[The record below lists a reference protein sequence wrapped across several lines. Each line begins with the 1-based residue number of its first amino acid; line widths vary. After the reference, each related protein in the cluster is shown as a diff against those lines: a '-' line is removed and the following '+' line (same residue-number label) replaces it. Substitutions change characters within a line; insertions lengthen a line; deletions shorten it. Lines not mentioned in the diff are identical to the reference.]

1 MARYLSPQG
10 VQHFNAALG
19 ALDLSAA
26 IAEAGT
32 GSLAAADGS
41 FAVAQVVTGAPESSG
56 AVRTVFSVRE
66 GRATLVLDPDEVER
80 ANVTIMLSYA
90 DAQAMAQGALD
101 PADALAAGRVRVR
114 GELAVLVAGQSVLA
128 AAATQLGTALDDL
141 TD

>member
-1 MARYLSPQG
+1 MPRYLSPDW
-10 VQHFNAALG
+10 VQAFNAALG
-19 ALDLSAA
+19 TLDLIEAVAA
-26 IAEAGT
+26 AGT

-41 FAVAQVVTGAPESSG
+41 FAVAQVVTGAPESEG
-56 AVRTVFSVRE
+56 PVRTVFAVRD
-66 GRATLVLDPDEVER
+66 GRASMTLDPEETER
-80 ANVTIMLSYA
+80 ANVTIVLSYD

-128 AAATQLGTALDDL
+128 AAARQLGRTLDDL

>member
-1 MARYLSPQG
+1 MARYLSPEW
-10 VQHFNAALG
+10 VQDFNAALS

-26 IAEAGT
+26 IAAAGN
-32 GSLAAADGS
+32 GSLAASEGS
-41 FAVAQVVTGAPESSG
+41 FAVAQVVSGVPESTG

-66 GRATLVLDPDEVER
+66 GRATLVLDPDEMER
-80 ANVTIMLSYA
+80 ANVTIMLSYD

-128 AAATQLGTALDDL
+128 AAAEQLGATLDDL